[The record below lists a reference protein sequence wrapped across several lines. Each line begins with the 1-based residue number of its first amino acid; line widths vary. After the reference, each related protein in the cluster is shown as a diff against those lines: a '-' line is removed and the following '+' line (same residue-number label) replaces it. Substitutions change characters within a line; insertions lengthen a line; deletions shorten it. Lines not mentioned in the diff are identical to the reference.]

1 MTNKAAGH
9 KNINDL
15 NPEKKQ
21 WSHLIEFIIVEY
33 RLMGSEA
40 EVSNAH
46 VEKTW
51 IKSETKLWHKW
62 SVGTSEL
69 VLAKCLKKGA
79 KPLDAGLSPLLFWVE
94 VACRALLRCACN
106 GKHTCIKAGF
116 LVVKRGEWLCEEQVL
131 CGCVIASQEASLDT
145 LHSFPWSCSHIL
157 LFHSKLF
164 SPLGTVKVH
173 LSTNMSR
180 TSHCFLFKKNYTKIH
195 SRFIRKERTTEKPF
209 LINLLFELLFKCP
222 YLFFQVLIF
231 RLD

>member
-106 GKHTCIKAGF
+106 GKHTCIKVGF
-116 LVVKRGEWLCEEQVL
+116 LVVKKREWFCEEQVL
-131 CGCVIASQEASLDT
+131 CGCYCFARGKSWYLAFLSLVLLTRIALPFQTFLP
-145 LHSFPWSCSHIL
+145 PWNCQ
-157 LFHSKLF
+157 
-164 SPLGTVKVH
+164 
-173 LSTNMSR
+173 STFVN
-180 TSHCFLFKKNYTKIH
+180 
-195 SRFIRKERTTEKPF
+195 
-209 LINLLFELLFKCP
+209 
-222 YLFFQVLIF
+222 
-231 RLD
+231 